1 MNNKTLKII
10 IFIAIIAVIIGIL
23 LIVKNKTRTKTV
35 QYEPQEEISGE
46 QERKTIISLYFVN
59 KKSKEITPE
68 ARMIDVKDLINE
80 PYKVLINLLIEGPKN
95 ENLEKTIP
103 EGTKLIGAILEG
115 DTLKLN
121 FSREFLNKEG
131 KEEEEKTIESIVNTL
146 TELTEVNSIKILI
159 EGEENKK
166 FEDGGLSFENTFLRA
181 E

>member
-1 MNNKTLKII
+1 MKNKMLKII
-10 IFIAIIAVIIGIL
+10 VIIAVIAVIIGIL
-23 LIVKNKTRTKTV
+23 MIVKNKTAKTI

-46 QERKTIISLYFVN
+46 QERKTIISLYFIN
-59 KKSKEITPE
+59 KKTKEVMPE

-80 PYKVLINLLIEGPKN
+80 PYKVLINFLIEGPKN

-103 EGTKLIGAILEG
+103 EGTKLLGATLEG

-131 KEEEEKTIESIVNTL
+131 KEAEEKTIESLVNTL
-146 TELTEVNSIKILI
+146 TELTEVNSIRILI

-166 FEDGGLSFENTFLRA
+166 FQDGDLSFENNFLRS

>member
-1 MNNKTLKII
+1 MKNKMLKII
-10 IFIAIIAVIIGIL
+10 IIIAVIAVIIGIFM
-23 LIVKNKTRTKTV
+23 IVKNKTAKTI

-46 QERKTIISLYFVN
+46 QERKTIISLYFIN
-59 KKSKEITPE
+59 KKTKEVAPE

-80 PYKVLINLLIEGPKN
+80 PYKVLINFLIEGPKN

-103 EGTKLIGAILEG
+103 EGTKLLGATLEG

-131 KEEEEKTIESIVNTL
+131 KEAEEKTIESLVNTL
-146 TELTEVNSIKILI
+146 TELTEVNSIRILI

-166 FEDGGLSFENTFLRA
+166 FQDGELSFENNFLRS

>member
-1 MNNKTLKII
+1 MKNKILKTII
-10 IFIAIIAVIIGIL
+10 IIVIIAIIVGVL
-23 LIVKNKTRTKTV
+23 VIVKNKTTKTI

-46 QERKTIISLYFVN
+46 QERKTIISLYFMD
-59 KKSKEITPE
+59 KKTKEVVPE

-80 PYKVLINLLIEGPKN
+80 PYQVLINFLIEGPKN

-103 EGTKLIGAILEG
+103 EGTKLLGATLEG

-131 KEEEEKTIESIVNTL
+131 KESEEKTIESLVNTL
-146 TELTEVNSIKILI
+146 TELTEVNSIRILI

-166 FEDGGLSFENTFLRA
+166 FEDSGLSFENNFLRS

>member
-1 MNNKTLKII
+1 MKNKKFKII
-10 IFIAIIAVIIGIL
+10 IFIAIILVIIGIL
-23 LIVKNKTRTKTV
+23 LVVKNKTKTV

-103 EGTKLIGAILEG
+103 EGTKLIGEILEG

>member
-1 MNNKTLKII
+1 MKNKMLKII
-10 IFIAIIAVIIGIL
+10 VIIAVIAVIIGIFM
-23 LIVKNKTRTKTV
+23 IVKNKTAKTI

-46 QERKTIISLYFVN
+46 QERKTIISLYFIN
-59 KKSKEITPE
+59 KKTKEVVPE

-80 PYKVLINLLIEGPKN
+80 PYKVLINFLIEGPKN

-103 EGTKLIGAILEG
+103 EGTKLLGATLEG

-131 KEEEEKTIESIVNTL
+131 KEAEEKTIESLVNTL
-146 TELTEVNSIKILI
+146 TELTEVNSIRILI

-166 FEDGGLSFENTFLRA
+166 FQDGELSFENNFLRS

>member
-1 MNNKTLKII
+1 MKNKMLKII
-10 IFIAIIAVIIGIL
+10 VIIAVIAVIIGIFM
-23 LIVKNKTRTKTV
+23 IVKNKTAKTI

-46 QERKTIISLYFVN
+46 QERKTIISLYFIN
-59 KKSKEITPE
+59 KKTKEVVPE

-80 PYKVLINLLIEGPKN
+80 PYKVLINFLIEGPKN
-95 ENLEKTIP
+95 ENLEKAIP
-103 EGTKLIGAILEG
+103 EGTKLLGTTLEG

-131 KEEEEKTIESIVNTL
+131 KEAEEKTIESLVNTL
-146 TELTEVNSIKILI
+146 TELTEVNSIRILI

-166 FEDGGLSFENTFLRA
+166 FQGGELSFENNFLRS

>member
-1 MNNKTLKII
+1 MKNKKFKII
-10 IFIAIIAVIIGIL
+10 IFIAIILIIIGIL
-23 LIVKNKTRTKTV
+23 LVVKNKTKTV